1 MDEPIIEEVAGSDQR
16 LVSALAEAGLPTDDL
31 TKPRRAFFR
40 FGEGGRLIGFIGW
53 ERADDLTVL
62 LRSLV
67 VLPAER
73 GHGAGEAMARWA
85 LTRLA
90 ELGVTDAYLL
100 TTSLDA
106 MAQRLGFAR
115 LDRAAAPD
123 AIRRSRQFAG
133 LCPSSAALFHRS
145 LP

>member
-1 MDEPIIEEVAGSDQR
+1 MDEPIIDEIPGSEPG
-16 LVSALAEAGLPTDDL
+16 LAAALAEAGLPTDDL
-31 TKPRRAFFR
+31 TAPGRHFFR
-40 FGEGGRLIGFIGW
+40 FREKGRRIGYVGW
-53 ERADDLTVL
+53 EEAGETTIL

-90 ELGVTDAYLL
+90 ELGVTDAWLL
-100 TTSLDA
+100 TTTIEKLA
-106 MAQRLGFAR
+106 IRLGFVR
-115 LDRAAAPD
+115 VDRAAAPET
-123 AIRRSRQFAG
+123 IQHSRQFAG
-133 LCPSSAALFHRS
+133 LCPASAALFHRS